1 MPILIVETGPASGTR
16 FTFGPSAVVG
26 RVPPADVVLDN
37 PTVSR
42 RHAMLRRA
50 DRECSV
56 VDLGSING
64 TFVDGRRIERPTR
77 VREGT
82 LLQFGAVRV
91 RYVEDGAEPASAGA
105 DAGETIVDD
114 PDRSYERQVTLPA
127 DTSTVAAPLP
137 SMGTPDAAAT
147 LAELADRLQV
157 LDAVARYSCKVLDQ
171 QAILSFVAEQVFAL
185 LPNAERVLVL
195 MRPPSADTLV
205 PVVGRARDGSLG
217 HTRMSRTLLREVL
230 ENREGVLVTDVPA
243 SAAGMSTSL
252 DTMNIRSLLCVPVVF
267 DGEVYGV
274 IHADTTSFAKRFD
287 RRDLT
292 LLLALAGQLGMA
304 LAYARLHAEM
314 LQRLAMEQDL
324 EFARRLQHH
333 FLPQH
338 LPAIPGYEVAAH
350 LSVAEK
356 LGGDL
361 YDVLPVGDGTY
372 AIVVG
377 DVCGKGVAAALY
389 AAKLGADVRYQAAGQ
404 SSPAAIMERLNLAF
418 TQYDHEGMFVTVAV
432 AAIHPASHRL
442 RIANAGHPQPI
453 RCTRDG
459 QTTKVG
465 PTGEVPLGVDDHA
478 RFTERESPLEPG
490 DVLVFYSDG
499 ITEAMNARAELYGED
514 RLVATIR
521 QTRGTSQDIVDAIQ
535 SDVAAFVGP
544 SPQSDDQTIL
554 CLRRTG

>member
-50 DRECSV
+50 DRHCSV

-77 VREGT
+77 ITEGT

-91 RYVEDGAEPASAGA
+91 RYVEDAAQSAPAGI
-105 DAGETIVDD
+105 DALEAIADD

-127 DTSTVAAPLP
+127 GASSIAAPLP
-137 SMGTPDAAAT
+137 PFGTAPAADT
-147 LAELADRLQV
+147 LTELTDRLQV
-157 LDAVARYSCKVLDQ
+157 LDAVARFSCKVLDQ
-171 QAILSFVAEQVFAL
+171 QAILSFVAEQVFEL
-185 LPNAERVLVL
+185 LPNAERVLIL
-195 MRPPSADTLV
+195 IRASHTDTLM
-205 PVVGRARDGSLG
+205 PAVGRARDGSLG
-217 HTRMSRTLLREVL
+217 HTRMSRTLLSEIL
-230 ENREGVLVTDVPA
+230 ANREGVLVTDVPA

-252 DTMNIRSLLCVPVVF
+252 DMMNIRSLLCVPVVF

-274 IHADTTSFAKRFD
+274 IHADTTSFASRFD

-304 LAYARLHAEM
+304 LAYTRLHAEM
-314 LQRLAMEQDL
+314 LQRLSLEQDL

-338 LPAIPGYEVAAH
+338 LPAIPGYEVAVH
-350 LSVAEK
+350 LSVADK

-361 YDVLPVGDGTY
+361 YDVLPVGDDTY

-404 SSPAAIMERLNLAF
+404 SSPAAIMERLNRAF
-418 TQYDHEGMFVTVAV
+418 TQYDHEGMFVTVAM
-432 AAIHPASHRL
+432 AAFCVTSDRL

-453 RCTRDG
+453 LCTRDG
-459 QTTKVG
+459 RITKVG
-465 PTGEVPLGVDDHA
+465 PIGEVPLGVDDHA
-478 RFTERESPLEPG
+478 RFSERDVPLEPG

-499 ITEAMNARAELYGED
+499 ITEAMDQQAGLYGDD
-514 RLVATIR
+514 RLAETIR
-521 QTRGTSQDIVDAIQ
+521 RTRGTPQTIVDAIK
-535 SDVAAFVGP
+535 SDVAAYTGAA
-544 SPQSDDQTIL
+544 PQSDDQTIL
-554 CLRRTG
+554 CLKRTD